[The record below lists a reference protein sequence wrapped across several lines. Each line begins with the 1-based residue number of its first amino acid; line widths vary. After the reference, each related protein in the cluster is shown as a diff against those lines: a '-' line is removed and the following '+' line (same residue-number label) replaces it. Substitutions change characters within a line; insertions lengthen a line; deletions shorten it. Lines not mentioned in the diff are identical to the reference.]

1 MLSLK
6 SIKTSERTQMNKDK
20 WSMKGHLEDPTLAV
34 VSGIGT
40 NGLIVTLLDTADDTL
55 DTASFAAGDCVVRK
69 NSKGAK
75 CKMMGARVSIRASK
89 PPKDVK
95 VKTYNST
102 GGYYSVSGSFRRVQ
116 FQEDPVISPL
126 TAELT
131 VPGVG
136 TLSQTLTDC
145 SVRGTRTTRTTCIP
159 GPIIPTDAPTAAR

>member
-1 MLSLK
+1 MYEL
-6 SIKTSERTQMNKDK
+6 
-20 WSMKGHLEDPTLAV
+20 
-34 VSGIGT
+34 
-40 NGLIVTLLDTADDTL
+40 VTLKVWSLCFNLVCEADDEAL
-55 DTASFAAGDCVVRK
+55 LYRVRVQNPVNILSK
-69 NSKGAK
+69 GKCFWYTIFLTNFPDSKGAK

-102 GGYYSVSGSFRRVQ
+102 GGYYSVSGSFRGVQ
-116 FQEDPVISPL
+116 FQEDPVIFPL

-145 SVRGTRTTRTTCIP
+145 
-159 GPIIPTDAPTAAR
+159 